1 MSPNQQ
7 DDQFLTEVIGLFALE
22 GQEWLEQV
30 RAARAEIEQHPSPD
44 QVAKLYET
52 IRRALASLGGSAA
65 TVELTAVEQVAH
77 GLLALVESFQGAA
90 LPDSSPRWGVFGEG
104 LDALALVLKG
114 LATQGATSVDLE
126 AVRRRMADA
135 LTEPEPAGEAGA
147 SASPLSPTASV
158 SALPS
163 AGSPDVMQMLL
174 ALRHRPDPQSR
185 SRGRVLDMLLAR
197 LQSQSWSSG
206 DEPDSATALRLVSE
220 FEGQEQAFLDK
231 LQQQLPQLLQGLA
244 VLKSLAGGGEASD
257 EQIGQLIEEAE
268 DLKEAAASVE
278 AVPVAQFFDG
288 LMIFARV
295 LSRHRSAVL
304 PQRVETVEMR
314 LNEVRQWAEQWM
326 EAGRLERAAIQETL
340 CR

>member
-1 MSPNQQ
+1 MPPNQQ

-22 GQEWLEQV
+22 GQAWLEQI
-30 RAARAEIEQHPSPD
+30 REARAEIERHPAPD
-44 QVAKLYET
+44 RVATGCET

-90 LPDSSPRWGVFGEG
+90 LPDFSPRWGVFGEG
-104 LDALALVLKG
+104 LDALALVLKE

-135 LTEPEPAGEAGA
+135 LTEPEPAGEAG
-147 SASPLSPTASV
+147 SPAPPPLPAAAV
-158 SALPS
+158 PALPS
-163 AGSPDVMQMLL
+163 AGSPDVMQVLL
-174 ALRHRPDPQSR
+174 ALRHRPDLQSK
-185 SRGRVLDMLLAR
+185 SGGRVLDMLLAR
-197 LQSQSWSSG
+197 LRSQSWSG
-206 DEPDSATALRLVSE
+206 GAEPDSATALRLVSE

-231 LQQQLPQLLQGLA
+231 LQQQLPTLLQGLS

-268 DLKEAAASVE
+268 NLKEAAASVE
-278 AVPVAQFFDG
+278 AVSVAQFFDG
-288 LMIFARV
+288 LTIWVRV

-304 PQRVETVEMR
+304 PQRVETVAMR